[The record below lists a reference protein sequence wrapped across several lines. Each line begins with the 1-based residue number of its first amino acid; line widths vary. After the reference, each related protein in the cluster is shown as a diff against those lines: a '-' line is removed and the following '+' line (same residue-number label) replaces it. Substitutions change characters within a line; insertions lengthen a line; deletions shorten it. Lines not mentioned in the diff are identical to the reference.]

1 MTMAGAVTF
10 GLIAIA
16 VVALG
21 ALRLL
26 AGSNDDD
33 DIDWNEYSDW
43 ERLR

>member
-10 GLIAIA
+10 GLIA
-16 VVALG
+16 VAIVSLG
-21 ALRLL
+21 VLGVL
-26 AGSNDDD
+26 AGSDDDD